1 MRVPCA
7 VHVLS
12 LYLCLC
18 VSMSVSFWLCVFLF
32 AGCCS
37 HQRQF
42 VVMTTQPP
50 APRTRW
56 LSCRTGCSPFTFGRS
71 TCRLFQRSASCHAP
85 GQMQPRTASKERSRE
100 RSRERERQR
109 DAHTYT
115 HTHTH
120 THKLAVSLCPCF
132 IFGRDRDK
140 MHVIKRGHY
149 GTTVLD
155 SLSVQLANLRRSL
168 STAQVQRSLTVQCW

>member
-1 MRVPCA
+1 MRAEQGVMRVPCA

-37 HQRQF
+37 HQRQS
-42 VVMTTQPP
+42 VVVTTQPP

-71 TCRLFQRSASCHAP
+71 TCRLLQRSARAMHRAKCNRAQRAKR
-85 GQMQPRTASKERSRE
+85 GRG
-100 RSRERERQR
+100 RERERER
-109 DAHTYT
+109 RTRIHAYT
-115 HTHTH
+115 HAYTQ
-120 THKLAVSLCPCF
+120 A
-132 IFGRDRDK
+132 GR
-140 MHVIKRGHY
+140 
-149 GTTVLD
+149 
-155 SLSVQLANLRRSL
+155 LSVPVFYPWQRQGQDACDQARALRNHCS
-168 STAQVQRSLTVQCW
+168 